1 MEWILSFAVL
11 AFVALIFL
19 KSAAGKT
26 DSEKV
31 DESSLGYRQKRT
43 LFSEAERSF
52 LGVLDQCIDPTQYR
66 VFGKVRVA
74 DIVEPNP
81 TKNRSEWQ
89 KAFNAIS
96 AKHFDYVICS
106 TDTLQPVC
114 VIELDDKSHSQKK
127 RQKRDQLIDGIC
139 KEAGLS
145 LLRFPAQRTYNPKVI
160 RAVVEGRFGT
170 RPAAPDEA
178 RSADLSDRSATRTA
192 AQEKERF
199 AASTAAPT
207 SGENV
212 ALQLLGQDKNK
223 SLSESEGLKVDE
235 VQVVEIGGAVR

>member
-1 MEWILSFAVL
+1 MEGILSSLWPLLAVVIVL
-11 AFVALIFL
+11 GLVVAIL
-19 KSAAGKT
+19 KPKASI
-26 DSEKV
+26 
-31 DESSLGYRQKRT
+31 SSVAELGYRKKKT
-43 LFSEAERSF
+43 LFTEAERSF
-52 LGVLDQCIDPTQYR
+52 LGVLDQCVDPTQYR

-127 RQKRDQLIDGIC
+127 RQKRDQLLDGIC
-139 KEAGLS
+139 EEAGLS

-160 RAVVEGRFGT
+160 RAVVEGRFATTAGGGGK
-170 RPAAPDEA
+170 A
-178 RSADLSDRSATRTA
+178 RFADLSARSS
-192 AQEKERF
+192 
-199 AASTAAPT
+199 ASTATPAR
-207 SGENV
+207 GENV
-212 ALQLLGQDKNK
+212 ASQLLGKDKNK
-223 SLSESEGLKVDE
+223 ALPETEGLKVEE
-235 VQVVEIGGAVR
+235 VKVAEVGGAVR